1 MVVCFEVFLACD
13 TDLKCLAVFHSRGF
27 CLIFFIWFLF
37 FDLRNDIC
45 IPHPL
50 CLLSR
55 LFLFLYS
62 FLLHPSFLHHCSRT
76 VRSNVGKRSDEC
88 CTSVCILLFVCLK
101 NCTFG
106 WTVHSLSLFS
116 TSCVCFSVCFHVD
129 WLLLLHPFYIS
140 VLSLLFSLPP
150 LPLFFCMM
158 CIWLGGL
165 PTLFDWSLAA
175 SDACWL
181 ASFAH
186 LWWCDALLIGRV

>member
-116 TSCVCFSVCFHVD
+116 TSCVCFFCVFSCGLAPPSASLLYFCPFSV
-129 WLLLLHPFYIS
+129 
-140 VLSLLFSLPP
+140 VLSPSSSS
-150 LPLFFCMM
+150 FF
-158 CIWLGGL
+158 LY
-165 PTLFDWSLAA
+165 DVY
-175 SDACWL
+175 
-181 ASFAH
+181 
-186 LWWCDALLIGRV
+186 LIGRAADLIWLVSCCIWCLLTG